1 MADFFD
7 ALPTDWIGPGETTTV
22 DVEGHAVGIAN
33 VKGEY
38 YAFDNQCP
46 HQATPLGGLPLM
58 RDCLI
63 RCPQHG
69 SIYDVRSGDC
79 VLASDDGF
87 TGTLQTFATRVVED
101 VVQVAL
107 VAPGDAG

>member
-1 MADFFD
+1 MGEFID
-7 ALPTDWIGPGETTTV
+7 ALPTDWIGPGETVTV
-22 DVEGHAVGIAN
+22 DVEGRAVAIAN

-38 YAFDNQCP
+38 FAFDNQCP
-46 HQATPLGGLPLM
+46 HQATPLGGLPLL

-69 SIYDVRSGDC
+69 SVYDVRNGSC

-87 TGTLQTFATRVVED
+87 TGELPTFPTRVVDD
-101 VVQVAL
+101 VVQVA
-107 VAPGDAG
+107 V

>member
-1 MADFFD
+1 MPEFTD

-22 DVEGHAVGIAN
+22 DVEGRAVAIAN

-38 YAFDNQCP
+38 FAFDNNCP

-58 RDCLI
+58 RECLI

-69 SIYDVRSGDC
+69 SVYDVRNGQC

-87 TGTLQTFATRVVED
+87 TGQLALYPTRIVDD
-101 VVQVAL
+101 VVQVA
-107 VAPGDAG
+107 VR

>member
-1 MADFFD
+1 MAEFID
-7 ALPTDWIGPGETTTV
+7 ALPTDWIGPGETATV
-22 DVEGHAVGIAN
+22 DVEGRAVAVAN

-38 YAFDNQCP
+38 FAFDNQCP
-46 HQATPLGGLPLM
+46 HQATPLGGLPLL

-69 SIYDVRSGDC
+69 SVYDVRNGQC

-87 TGTLQTFATRVVED
+87 TGELRTFPTRVVDD
-101 VVQVAL
+101 VVQVE
-107 VAPGDAG
+107 V